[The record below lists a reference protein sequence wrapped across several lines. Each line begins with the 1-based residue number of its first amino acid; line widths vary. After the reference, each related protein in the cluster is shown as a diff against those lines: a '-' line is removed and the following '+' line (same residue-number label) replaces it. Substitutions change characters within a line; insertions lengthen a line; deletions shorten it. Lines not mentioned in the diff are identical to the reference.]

1 MSSDSLKKKAILGI
15 IWNVAEKF
23 LVQGAKFV
31 IGIILARIISP
42 EDFGLIGMILIFIV
56 LSDIITDGGFSQ
68 ALIQKKDRKNIDFS
82 TVFYFNILISLLL
95 YALLYVCSPSIA
107 HFFNNDKLIDVV
119 RILSLNIIIKSFYLI
134 HLTKLSIELNFK
146 LRTKINIISVII
158 SGALSLY
165 LAYNGYGVMALVYQ
179 TLSNSLITLL
189 LMYFAVKWYP
199 TLQFSMDSLRKL
211 FGFGSKLLLASS
223 IVTIV
228 DNSYSILI
236 GRYFNS
242 RDVGY
247 YTQGRT
253 VPDLLSSNLYSVLQA
268 VMFPVMTSTQDDRER
283 LVRIYKKSL
292 NMTAFI
298 IIPTMVGFSFIAE
311 PFVRVFLTEKWLPAV
326 VVIQWL
332 CLARMVT
339 PISALNCSILN
350 ATGRSDIYLKVDLM
364 KLPLTFGV
372 LFMTAPYGLRAVVIG
387 YFAVAVISFFIHAYY
402 PGKLFGYGAWKQLK
416 DMTPIFIATA
426 AMSAVLYFIHI
437 DGGIYELMVKIVV
450 GIVVYV
456 LASLI
461 TKSDSCLEIIR
472 ILRSKLLKS

>member
-1 MSSDSLKKKAILGI
+1 MSSDSLKKRAILGV

-23 LVQGAKFV
+23 LVQGAKFA
-31 IGIILARIISP
+31 IGIVLARIISP
-42 EDFGLIGMILIFIV
+42 EDYGLIGMILIFIV

-68 ALIQKKDRKNIDFS
+68 ALIQKKSRTNTDFS
-82 TVFYFNILISLLL
+82 TVFYFNILVSIFL
-95 YALLYVCSPSIA
+95 YIFLYITSPLIA
-107 HFFNNDKLIDVV
+107 DFFNNDKLIDVI
-119 RILSLNIIIKSFYLI
+119 RMLSLNIIIKSFYLI
-134 HLTKLSIELNFK
+134 HLTKLSIDLNFK
-146 LRTKINIISVII
+146 LRTKINFISVMF
-158 SGALSLY
+158 SGAISLY

-179 TLSNSLITLL
+179 TLSNSLITLI
-189 LMYFAVKWYP
+189 LMYLAVKWYP
-199 TLQFSMDSLRKL
+199 TLEFSMASLKKL

-292 NMTAFI
+292 NMTAFV
-298 IIPTMVGFSFIAE
+298 IIPTMIGFSFIAE

-372 LFMTAPYGLRAVVIG
+372 LFLTAPYGLRAVVIG
-387 YFAVAVISFFIHAYY
+387 YFAVAAVSFFIHAYY
-402 PGKLFGYGAWKQLK
+402 PGKIFGYGAFKQLK
-416 DMTPIFIATA
+416 DMLPVFVSTA
-426 AMSAVLYFIHI
+426 IMSLALYLIHI
-437 DGGIYELMVKIVV
+437 DGGIYDIVV
-450 GIVVYV
+450 KMVVGVVVYL
-456 LASLI
+456 LASML
-461 TKSDSCLEIIR
+461 TKSDSCIEIINMF
-472 ILRSKLLKS
+472 RSKILKN